1 MYKRTLNQYNDPTI
15 LKKYRQHRRILQQI
29 KRKAKVSY
37 YRNKCKDFKNDTRK
51 LWSIINTITGKT
63 KRKETVINELKIN
76 NIKTRNSKKMDFV
89 TILPMLEKNLQVE
102 YLQENMTLNIT

>member
-1 MYKRTLNQYNDPTI
+1 MTPTI
-15 LKKYRQHRRILQQI
+15 LKKYRKHRRILQQI

-76 NIKTRNSKKMDFV
+76 NIKTRNSKKD
-89 TILPMLEKNLQVE
+89 NQW
-102 YLQENMTLNIT
+102 TL